1 MQKTLKLLMESLD
14 NQSMRHR
21 IIYFLGLLISTLLLS
36 QSLVGEEFPDIG
48 ATYRK
53 ASIKQG
59 SLILRKADQYFKDRY
74 YDQCIQELNSFGL
87 VHPNH
92 PDKLQAWSLMSKAYQ
107 KKQNYRRSAEID
119 IQIFL
124 ENTTSR
130 EGYLAYLSAARSYIK
145 LGETEFAKRILS
157 EIKESSY
164 FPDIAEEANLELRQW
179 LVLTGDKRQKVDF
192 KEKEI

>member
-1 MQKTLKLLMESLD
+1 M
-14 NQSMRHR
+14 
-21 IIYFLGLLISTLLLS
+21 GLLLN
-36 QSLVGEEFPDIG
+36 QSLVAEEFPDLG
-48 ATYRK
+48 STYRN

-92 PDKLQAWSLMSKAYQ
+92 PDKLVAWSLMSRAYQ
-107 KKQNYRRSAEID
+107 KKRDFRKSAEIELS
-119 IQIFL
+119 IFL
-124 ENTTSR
+124 ENPTSR

-145 LGETEFAKRILS
+145 VGETEFAKRIFT
-157 EIKESSY
+157 EIQESSY
-164 FPDIAEEANLELRQW
+164 FPDIAQEASLELRQW
-179 LVLTGDKRQKVDF
+179 MVISGDQGQKDKY